1 MKCDECRK
9 LIGGGAATPAA
20 LAHRDGCA
28 ECRRVLAD
36 LDAEIELLR
45 SVEPPEVPVG
55 LAARTIVRCAGE
67 GPRWWRA
74 WRPAATLA
82 LVAAGLLLGIA
93 IGQNLDG
100 PGCGLRERMAAAGL
114 PVEEVR

>member
-1 MKCDECRK
+1 MNCDECRK

-28 ECRRVLAD
+28 ECRRVLGE
-36 LDAEIELLR
+36 LDADIELLR
-45 SVEPPEVPVG
+45 VAAAPEVPVG
-55 LAARTIVRCAGE
+55 LTARTMARLAR
-67 GPRWWRA
+67 PPARWTGA
-74 WRPAATLA
+74 WRPAATVA
-82 LVAAGLLLGIA
+82 LVAAGLLLGIV
-93 IGQNLDG
+93 IGRNLDG